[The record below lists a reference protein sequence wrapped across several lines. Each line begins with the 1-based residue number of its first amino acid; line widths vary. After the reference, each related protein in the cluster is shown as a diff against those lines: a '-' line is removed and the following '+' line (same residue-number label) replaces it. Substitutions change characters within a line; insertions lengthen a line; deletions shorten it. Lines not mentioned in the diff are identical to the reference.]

1 MKGRNKDRKVGSERP
16 ASRTATRRYPNV
28 SKLLWWTIP
37 LIATLFSISSYAVR
51 YPGDRSNYDNMS
63 AAVHETDA
71 TYIEECGACHLAYA
85 PGLLPEKSWNKL
97 LSGLEDHF
105 GENAELDSDT
115 LVYLQDYLN
124 RNALEHEKSDKIN
137 KLNKKMPADPP
148 VRITEL
154 PQFLIEHEPAVR
166 QMELESVEV
175 GFFSPC
181 EDCHKQGAS
190 GIFDKELLYKGY
202 GPSFEFGEKKDF

>member
-1 MKGRNKDRKVGSERP
+1 MNFRNKDNNERRIRITNHTSVRIGQN
-16 ASRTATRRYPNV
+16 ATAI
-28 SKLLWWTIP
+28 LLWIIP
-37 LIATLFSISSYAVR
+37 LIVTLFSVSSYAVR
-51 YPGDRSNYDNMS
+51 YPGDRSNYDNTS
-63 AAVHETDA
+63 AAIYETDG
-71 TYIEECGACHLAYA
+71 TYIEECGACHMAYA
-85 PGLLPEKSWNKL
+85 PGLLPEKSWHKILN
-97 LSGLEDHF
+97 GLQDHF
-105 GENAELDSDT
+105 GENAELDSET
-115 LVYLQDYLN
+115 LAYLQDYLN

-137 KLNKKMPADPP
+137 KLMRKMPADPP